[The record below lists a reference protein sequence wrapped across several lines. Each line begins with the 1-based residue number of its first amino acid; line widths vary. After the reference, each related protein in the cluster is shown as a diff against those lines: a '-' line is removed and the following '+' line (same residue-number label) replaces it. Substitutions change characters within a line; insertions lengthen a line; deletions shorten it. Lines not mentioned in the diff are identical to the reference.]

1 MPTRPNAYS
10 GNELPNLP
18 FSNGLAPTHHSNKI
32 NLLKKENAMSLMA
45 SSKRMS
51 NARKAYGALGKVGSH
66 SLLVVGVGLCLGIGA
81 GTAAATPLQQAVGP
95 LTFDFLYPTTLNDTN
110 LGMFAFP
117 DTGQTVSVPFG
128 IGVEAATVDG
138 QRIDFT
144 PTPPFEI
151 DVAPATITV
160 RYTEPITIGFIN
172 NDVAIIKMTTTQSR
186 LINLISLKSET
197 GIVLTPGAF
206 LFGSNFF
213 QVALSSASFISPGAT
228 LDFSVSYNL
237 STTPVPEPATWAMML
252 IGFAGL
258 GYAGYRRARE
268 QRAAV

>member
-1 MPTRPNAYS
+1 MLW
-10 GNELPNLP
+10 NE
-18 FSNGLAPTHHSNKI
+18 
-32 NLLKKENAMSLMA
+32 MSLMA
-45 SSKRMS
+45 SLKQMRY
-51 NARKAYGALGKVGSH
+51 ARKGPGNLLGKAAFYSCLLTACAGVWGLAPGS
-66 SLLVVGVGLCLGIGA
+66 
-81 GTAAATPLQQAVGP
+81 AAATTLQQAVGP

-138 QRIDFT
+138 QQIDVT
-144 PTPPFEI
+144 TIPPFEI

-258 GYAGYRRARE
+258 GWLARGRRRKLTPA
-268 QRAAV
+268 